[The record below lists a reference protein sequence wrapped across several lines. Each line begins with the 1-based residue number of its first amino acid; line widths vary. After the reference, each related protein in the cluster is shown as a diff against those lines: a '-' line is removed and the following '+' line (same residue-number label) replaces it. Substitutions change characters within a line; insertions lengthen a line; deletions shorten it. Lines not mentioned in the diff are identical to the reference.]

1 MKFVNIKRTALLFCI
16 FLLALDSVFATE
28 ELSLGSIADSL
39 TIGTHAVTRL
49 MHFVSIVVGCFLF
62 IMAFSLFRAHRWNPK
77 FVPLERPIIY
87 VFLGVILVTLPFYG
101 KIFMPT
107 GGTHDLKEQ
116 EKRALGVQSQ
126 DIDAPLEWGND
137 YDH

>member
-1 MKFVNIKRTALLFCI
+1 M
-16 FLLALDSVFATE
+16 FAAEKLT
-28 ELSLGSIADSL
+28 LGSIADSL
-39 TIGTHAVTRL
+39 VIGTDAVTRL
-49 MHFVSIVVGCFLF
+49 LHFVSIAVGCFLF
-62 IMAFSLFRAHRWNPK
+62 IMAFSLFRANRLNPK

-87 VFLGVILVTLPFYG
+87 VFLGVILVALPFYG

-107 GGTHDLKEQ
+107 GSTIDLKARE
-116 EKRALGVQSQ
+116 ERAMVLHPH

>member
-1 MKFVNIKRTALLFCI
+1 MKVVNIKKTALLLM
-16 FLLALDSVFATE
+16 FLLILDSVFATE
-28 ELSLGSIADSL
+28 QPSLASIADSL
-39 TIGTHAVTRL
+39 VVGTDAVTRL
-49 MHFVSIVVGCFLF
+49 LHFVSIVVGCFLF
-62 IMAFSLFRAHRWNPK
+62 IMAFSLFRANRLNPK

-87 VFLGVILVTLPFYG
+87 VFLGIILVALPFYG

-107 GGTHDLKEQ
+107 GSTIDLKIE
-116 EKRALGVQSQ
+116 EERAMGVQSH